1 MRCINLHCQKVFGL
15 KLFPE
20 KIQTPYDD
28 HRCSLQGC
36 QRLLG
41 QPSPGLTVMKNRNA
55 GEEEQQ
61 EVALRRHLVH
71 LAGVSEV
78 FLFLFFF
85 FISAKLSDE

>member
-1 MRCINLHCQKVFGL
+1 
-15 KLFPE
+15 
-20 KIQTPYDD
+20 
-28 HRCSLQGC
+28 
-36 QRLLG
+36 
-41 QPSPGLTVMKNRNA
+41 MKNRNA

-61 EVALRRHLVH
+61 EEALRRHLVH